1 MILRRLLALVALLII
16 ALPVGATVTF
26 GGAVRAVD
34 TSTASASKTVVLASD
49 VPAGA
54 TIVVGIYNRTDETT
68 TLSSVADPVNGTWTL
83 GTVLRQGPSDNAAST
98 ARSWYVALTNS
109 QALSG
114 AGNRTI
120 TVTTSVG
127 ISTQLV
133 AVWASSD
140 LGALT
145 FQTMATLFN
154 PGANTTD
161 WTSTT
166 NGNTVAASGAGC
178 IIAYVGWA
186 NSQTIPNPSGGGE
199 TLQTTVSDAGSY
211 RSNIYTETYASAGT
225 YGIEVTTPSTTS
237 GLFHVGAFLEPA
249 ASGGALLLRRRRN

>member
-1 MILRRLLALVALLII
+1 MMRKLLALLLLLAI
-16 ALPVGATVTF
+16 APAYGTVTF

-34 TSTASASKTVVLASD
+34 TSTASASKDVVLASD

-54 TIVVGIYNRTDETT
+54 TIVVGVYNRTNETA
-68 TLSSVADPVNGTWTL
+68 TLDSVSDPVNGTWTL
-83 GTVLRQGPSDNAAST
+83 GTVLRQGPSDNAGST

-109 QALSG
+109 AALSG

-120 TVTTSVG
+120 TVTTSAGV
-127 ISTQLV
+127 STQLV

-154 PGANTTD
+154 PASNTTD

-166 NGNTVAASGAGC
+166 NGNTVSATGAGC

-186 NSQTIPNPSGGGE
+186 NAQTIPNPAGAGE

-211 RSNIYTETYASAGT
+211 RANIYTETYASAGT
-225 YGIEVTTPSTTS
+225 YGFEVTAPSTTT

-249 ASGGALLLRRRRN
+249 GSSSGLLLRRRRN